1 MTLELFV
8 ILFLKQD
15 QQLQQIV
22 DKTIMEGDLDRD
34 GKLSFEEFAQMVS
47 NTVGDISFVSRLA
60 LSHFTLRTL
69 WNRWRLKTFSDG
81 FGANDIHIPSYP
93 AVYVAHHSR
102 LLHHYPF
109 II

>member
-47 NTVGDISFVSRLA
+47 NTVGDISLVSRLV
-60 LSHFTLRTL
+60 LSHLTLRTL
-69 WNRWRLKTFSDG
+69 
-81 FGANDIHIPSYP
+81 
-93 AVYVAHHSR
+93 
-102 LLHHYPF
+102 
-109 II
+109 

>member
-47 NTVGDISFVSRLA
+47 NTVGDISLVSRLV

-69 WNRWRLKTFSDG
+69 
-81 FGANDIHIPSYP
+81 
-93 AVYVAHHSR
+93 
-102 LLHHYPF
+102 
-109 II
+109 